1 MPNLYSPFQYAPER
15 GGAKILFLKYWS
27 RKKSRETKLL
37 DVAWRCQI
45 SIHHSSMFQIGA
57 GLKFIFYSIGLGEN
71 FRETKLLDIVWRIQ
85 FSFYC
90 FQYVPERGGANI
102 YSLKYWSRLKVS
114 GNKVVGYCLEN
125 PIHFLLFPVC
135 SRKGRG

>member
-57 GLKFIFYSIGLGEN
+57 GLKFISYSIGVGEN

-90 FQYVPERGGANI
+90 FQYVPERGGAKI
-102 YSLKYWSRLKVS
+102 HSLKYWSKLILS
-114 GNKVVGYCLEN
+114 GNKIVGCCLEMPN
-125 PIHFLLFPVC
+125 NYSPFQNLPG
-135 SRKGRG
+135 KGRS